1 MKKWISLLLVMIMVL
16 ALLSGCGV
24 DDTPDASGNESSDL
38 YEQVMSRFDGELE
51 EGAVIKVLENDT
63 AVELGY
69 VDALIEAFNEA
80 YKDKG
85 ISAERMNIDQYS
97 DLATDGP
104 YGYGPDVWYQAND
117 ILMKYADNQHLLP
130 LPVQEMECFEQIPQ
144 SAWNAYATE
153 MNGETFYCGIP
164 LNVQSGMLYYIES
177 MLPEGW
183 QQQWDVNQNG
193 TPDFFETYTALYA
206 YSQLCQEGGQKTQY
220 GYLDETVDTY
230 FMSGYLMT
238 YGAYIFGS
246 NGTDPSDIGLAA
258 GESYKGARMI
268 RQWAGQMNNTEIL
281 DSAFSSAAY
290 QYLADGV
297 MLCTVTT
304 PDVSRMFLRSMVAT
318 GKWTQEE
325 AEADLKM
332 ISVPRLPKSAD
343 LNADRWEDTIT
354 DMEAL
359 TLETA
364 MMGGIN
370 GYGISAYTKCPNASL
385 AFVEFATSYAQALL
399 RHEYLGVAPARADA
413 ATAISENDAVV
424 GILFDRLDRGL
435 IHIMPAITEIGQLWT
450 PAESFLID
458 LSTDPYRQDRGEA
471 LLYETDEDIKA
482 GLERL
487 VSQIRDAI
495 ETLA

>member
-1 MKKWISLLLVMIMVL
+1 MKKMIALMLALAMVL
-16 ALLSGCGV
+16 VSFSGCKEEAPSGQV
-24 DDTPDASGNESSDL
+24 DTSDL
-38 YEQVMSRFDGELE
+38 YKQVMARFDGELE
-51 EGAVIKVLENDT
+51 QGAVVKVLENDT

-69 VDALIEAFNEA
+69 VDALIDAFNEA
-80 YKDKG
+80 YQDKG
-85 ISAERMNIDQYS
+85 IRAERMNIDQYS

-117 ILMKYADNQHLLP
+117 ILMKYADDQHLLP
-130 LPVQEMECFEQIPQ
+130 LPIYDMECYEQIPQ
-144 SAWNAYATE
+144 SAWDAYATD

-177 MLPEGW
+177 MLPEDW
-183 QQQWDVNQNG
+183 ETEWDIDGNG

-206 YSQLCQEGGQKTQY
+206 YSEQCKLGGEKTQY

-238 YGAYIFGS
+238 YGGYIFGS

-258 GESYKGARMI
+258 GDSYKGARMI
-268 RQWAGQMNNTEIL
+268 QQWAGQMGNTEVL
-281 DSAFSSAAY
+281 DNTFSSAAY

-297 MLCTVTT
+297 MLCTITT
-304 PDVSRMFLRSMVAT
+304 PDVSRMFIRSMVAT
-318 GKWTQEE
+318 GNWTE
-325 AEADLKM
+325 AEAEEDLKM
-332 ISVPRLPKSAD
+332 ITVPRLPVSAD
-343 LNADRWEDTIT
+343 LTADKWQDTIT
-354 DMEAL
+354 DMDAL
-359 TLETA
+359 TVETV

-370 GYGISAYTKCPNASL
+370 GYGISSYTQCPNASL
-385 AFVEFATSYAQALL
+385 AFVEFATSYEQAVL
-399 RHEYLGVAPARADA
+399 RNQYLGVAPARKDA
-413 ATAISENDAVV
+413 ADTISQTDATV

-435 IHIMPAITEIGQLWT
+435 ISIMPAITEIGQLWT

-458 LSTDPYRQDRGEA
+458 LSTDPYRAERGEER
-471 LLYETDEDIKA
+471 LFETDEQIKA

-487 VSQIRDAI
+487 VGQIRDAI

>member
-1 MKKWISLLLVMIMVL
+1 MKKVLSVLLTLVMVL
-16 ALLSGCGV
+16 AMFSGCNG
-24 DDTPDASGNESSDL
+24 DKPDSTTGNVSDL
-38 YEQVMSRFDGELE
+38 YEQVMARFDGKLE
-51 EGAVIKVLENDT
+51 QGAVVKVLENDT

-69 VDALIEAFNEA
+69 VDQLIAAFNEA
-80 YKDKG
+80 FKDKG

-130 LPVQEMECFEQIPQ
+130 LPVYDMECYEQIPE

-177 MLPEGW
+177 MLPENW
-183 QQQWDVNQNG
+183 ETEWDINSNG
-193 TPDFFETYTALYA
+193 KPDFFETYTALYD
-206 YSQLCQEGGQKTQY
+206 YSEACKKGGQTTKY

-238 YGAYIFGS
+238 YGGYIFGD
-246 NGTDPSDIGLAA
+246 NGTDSSDIGLAA

-268 RQWAGQMNNTEIL
+268 QQWAGQMNNTEIL
-281 DSAFSSAAY
+281 DNTFSSAAY

-304 PDVSRMFLRSMVAT
+304 PDVSRMFIRSMVST
-318 GKWTQEE
+318 GNWTEEE
-325 AEADLKM
+325 AKEDLKM
-332 ISVPRLPKSAD
+332 ITVPRLPVSAD
-343 LNADRWEDTIT
+343 LTADKWQDTIT
-354 DMEAL
+354 DMDTL
-359 TLETA
+359 TVETT

-370 GYGISAYTKCPNASL
+370 GYGISSYTKCPNASL
-385 AFVEFATSYAQALL
+385 AFVEFATSYEQAVL
-399 RHEYLGVAPARADA
+399 RNEYLGVAPARADA
-413 ATAISENDAVV
+413 AAKIAETDATV
-424 GILFDRLDRGL
+424 GILFDRLDRGY
-435 IHIMPAITEIGQLWT
+435 ISIMPAITEIGQLWT

-458 LSTDPYRQDRGEA
+458 LSTDPYRAERGENRM
-471 LLYETDEDIKA
+471 YETDAEIQE

-487 VSQIRDAI
+487 VTQIRDAI
-495 ETLA
+495 ETLS

>member
-1 MKKWISLLLVMIMVL
+1 MKKHISILMVLVMVL
-16 ALLSGCGV
+16 SVLSACGGDKV
-24 DDTPDASGNESSDL
+24 PGSEIQTSDL
-38 YEQVMSRFDGELE
+38 YEQVMARFTGKLE

-130 LPVQEMECFEQIPQ
+130 LPIYDMECYAQIPE
-144 SAWNAYATE
+144 SAWNAYAKE
-153 MNGETFYCGIP
+153 MQGEIFYCGIP

-177 MLPEGW
+177 MLPENW
-183 QQQWDVNQNG
+183 ETEWDLNTNG
-193 TPDFFETYTALYA
+193 TPDFFESYTALYA
-206 YSQLCQEGGQKTQY
+206 YSEICKQGGEKTRY

-268 RQWAGQMNNTEIL
+268 QQWAGQMNNTEIL
-281 DSAFSSAAY
+281 DTTFSSAAY
-290 QYLADGV
+290 QYLADGM
-297 MLCTVTT
+297 MLCTITT
-304 PDVSRMFLRSMVAT
+304 PDVTQIFIRSMVST
-318 GKWTQEE
+318 GNWTEE
-325 AEADLKM
+325 QAKADLKM
-332 ISVPRLPKSAD
+332 VTVPRLPVSAD
-343 LNADRWEDTIT
+343 LTADAWQDTIT

-359 TLETA
+359 TVETT

-385 AFVEFATSYAQALL
+385 AFVEFATSYEQAVL
-399 RHEYLGVAPARADA
+399 RNEYLGVTPARGDA
-413 ATAISENDAVV
+413 AATISGHDATV
-424 GILFDRLDRGL
+424 GILFDRLDRKL
-435 IHIMPAITEIGQLWT
+435 ISIMPAITEIGQLWT

-458 LSTDPYRQDRGEA
+458 LSTDPYRAERDEERI
-471 LLYETDEDIKA
+471 YDTDEKIQA
-482 GLERL
+482 GLQRL
-487 VSQIRDAI
+487 VDQIRDAI

>member
-1 MKKWISLLLVMIMVL
+1 MKKLISLMLVL
-16 ALLSGCGV
+16 ALMLALFAGCQDNEPG
-24 DDTPDASGNESSDL
+24 GNVNTSEL
-38 YEQVMSRFDGELE
+38 YKQVMARFDGKLE
-51 EGAVIKVLENDT
+51 QGAVVQVLENDT

-80 YKDKG
+80 YKDEG
-85 ISAERMNIDQYS
+85 ISAQRMNIDQYS

-117 ILMKYADNQHLLP
+117 ILMKYADNRHLLP
-130 LPVQEMECFEQIPQ
+130 LPVYDMECYEQIPQ
-144 SAWNAYATE
+144 SAWNAYATD

-177 MLPEGW
+177 MLPENW
-183 QQQWDVNQNG
+183 ETEWDINTNG

-206 YSQLCQEGGQKTQY
+206 YSEQCRQGGEKTQY

-238 YGAYIFGS
+238 YGAYIFGD
-246 NGTDPSDIGLAA
+246 NGTNAGDIGLAA
-258 GESYKGARMI
+258 GESYKGAKMI
-268 RQWAGQMNNTEIL
+268 QQWAGQMNNTEVL
-281 DSAFSSAAY
+281 DNTFSSAAY

-304 PDVSRMFLRSMVAT
+304 PDVSRMFLRAMVST
-318 GKWTQEE
+318 GNWTEEE
-325 AEADLKM
+325 AKQDLKM
-332 ISVPRLPKSAD
+332 ITVPRLPVSAD
-343 LNADRWEDTIT
+343 LTADRWQDTIT
-354 DMEAL
+354 KMEEL
-359 TLETA
+359 TVEMT

-370 GYGISAYTKCPNASL
+370 GYGISSYTKCPNAAL
-385 AFVEFATSYAQALL
+385 AFVEFATSYEQAVL
-399 RHEYLGVAPARADA
+399 RNTYLGVAPARADA
-413 ATAISENDAVV
+413 ADTISQTDATV

-435 IHIMPAITEIGQLWT
+435 ISIMPAITEIGQLWT

-458 LSTDPYRQDRGEA
+458 LSTDPYRAQRGEER
-471 LLYETDEDIKA
+471 LYETDEQIKA

-487 VSQIRDAI
+487 VTQIRDAI